1 MEFNWQDFVNRVI
14 KYLLEGLVVAMAA
27 YLVFPARRKN
37 GWEDFV
43 LLGLT
48 ASATFAV
55 LDIGLTPSIAST
67 ARRGAGFGLGAGVVG
82 WPAGVRMA

>member
-1 MEFNWQDFVNRVI
+1 MQFNWQDLVNRLV
-14 KYLLEGLVVAMAA
+14 KYLLEGLVVAVAA
-27 YLVFPARRKN
+27 WLVFPNKRGK
-37 GWEDFV
+37 WDDFI

-67 ARRGAGFGLGAGVVG
+67 ARKGAGFGVGAGLVG
-82 WPAGVRMA
+82 WPAGM

>member
-1 MEFNWQDFVNRVI
+1 MEFNWQDLINRLV
-14 KYLLEGLVVAMAA
+14 KYLLEGLVVAVAA
-27 YLVFPARRKN
+27 WLVFGRKKKQN
-37 GWEDFV
+37 LEDFI

-67 ARRGAGFGLGAGVVG
+67 ARKGAGFGVGAGLVG
-82 WPAGVRMA
+82 WPAGVL

>member
-1 MEFNWQDFVNRVI
+1 MEFNWQDLINRLV
-14 KYLLEGLVVAMAA
+14 KYLLEGLVVAVAA
-27 YLVFPARRKN
+27 WLVFGRKKKQN
-37 GWEDFV
+37 LEDFV

-67 ARRGAGFGLGAGVVG
+67 ARKGAGFGVGAGLVG
-82 WPAGVRMA
+82 WPVGM

>member
-1 MEFNWQDFVNRVI
+1 MQFNWQDLVNRLV
-14 KYLLEGLVVAMAA
+14 KYLLEGLVVAVAA
-27 YLVFPARRKN
+27 WLVFGMKKKQ
-37 GWEDFV
+37 GLEDII

-67 ARRGAGFGLGAGVVG
+67 ARKGAGFGVGAGLVG
-82 WPAGVRMA
+82 WPGGVM